1 MLVQSKD
8 VRVDL
13 SAVDGGASESELD
26 ILGER
31 TRGWQWQQRRKE
43 VECLRILASLGLCR
57 LGGGGGGSNFSR
69 SHLSHAS
76 CQSCAS
82 ASALRRALG
91 SHATARD
98 RTASPRCMG
107 TPRAARVSRNL

>member
-57 LGGGGGGSNFSR
+57 RGGGGGGVSAAAPESAPGKRTIGSFF
-69 SHLSHAS
+69 LHAVES
-76 CQSCAS
+76 STFF
-82 ASALRRALG
+82 RF
-91 SHATARD
+91 
-98 RTASPRCMG
+98 
-107 TPRAARVSRNL
+107 